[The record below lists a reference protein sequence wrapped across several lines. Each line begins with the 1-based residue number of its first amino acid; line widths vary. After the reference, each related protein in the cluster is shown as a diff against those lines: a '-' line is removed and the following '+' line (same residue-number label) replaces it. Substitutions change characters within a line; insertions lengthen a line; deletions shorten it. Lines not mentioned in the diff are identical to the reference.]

1 MAAGIYNFTIEQG
14 TTFQRT
20 FKYKDANGNPL
31 DLKNHSIRMQIRTDL
46 ADNSGTLLN
55 EFGSGSQ
62 FSLQGSGGLF
72 IVSSSVEGQSASVL
86 DQFTLFISTSTTQA
100 MSFGSAVY
108 DIEIEDT
115 GSIVTRLLQGK
126 IKISKEVTRS

>member
-20 FKYKDANGNPL
+20 FKYKDASGNPL
-31 DLKNHSIRMQIRTDL
+31 DLSNHTVRMQIRSDL
-46 ADNSGTLLN
+46 ADNLGTLLN
-55 EFGSGSQ
+55 EFGSGSS
-62 FSLQGSGGLF
+62 FTTAGSGGLF
-72 IVSSSVEGQSASVL
+72 IISASVEGQSLSVL
-86 DQFTLFISTSTTQA
+86 DQFTLFISASTTTS
-100 MSFGSAVY
+100 MSFESAIY

>member
-20 FKYKDANGNPL
+20 FKYKDASGDPL
-31 DLKNHSIRMQIRTDL
+31 DLTNHSVRMQIRSDK
-46 ADNSGTLLN
+46 ADKTTSFLH
-55 EFGSGSQ
+55 EFGSGSE

-72 IVSSSVEGQSASVL
+72 IVSSSAAGITEL
-86 DQFTLFISTSTTQA
+86 DQFTLFISASTTET
-100 MSFGSAVY
+100 MSFESAIY

-126 IKISKEVTRS
+126 IKISKEVTR

>member
-20 FKYKDANGNPL
+20 FKYKDANGNSL
-31 DLKNHSIRMQIRTDL
+31 DLKNHSVRMQIRDKL
-46 ADNSGTLLN
+46 ADETSSTILN
-55 EFGSGSQ
+55 EFVSGSNA
-62 FSLQGSGGLF
+62 SGGLF
-72 IVSSSVEGQSASVL
+72 ILSSSSTAPSGTL
-86 DQFTLFISTSTTQA
+86 DQFTLFISASTTEN
-100 MSFGSAVY
+100 MSFKSAVY

-126 IKISKEVTRS
+126 IKISKEVTR